1 MGLNAKDAGSDFHLL
16 EVKSFGIARGILY
29 RSNSP
34 LIGGDS
40 RKLKE
45 VLVIRAKINCI
56 INLVDSNYVIHDL
69 SKNVPWYK
77 KLLNEGKVIC
87 SPMTLTIPGVAS
99 NEKHLKEAL
108 QFMINNNGPY
118 LIHCFAGIDRT
129 GFVIMVLEAL
139 TGASIKDIIETYLSA
154 YSFDDSD
161 TSHIKSLYT
170 SIHFI
175 NQIKTIFHGKN
186 IFRINMRTD
195 IEHYLVNNVGLSREE
210 ITKLRNILKGKI
222 QGGLVNDALHS
233 SDSGIR
239 SP

>member
-1 MGLNAKDAGSDFHLL
+1 MGFDAKGAGSDFNLL
-16 EVKSFGIARGILY
+16 EVNTFGIARGILY

-40 RKLKE
+40 KKLKE
-45 VLVIRAKINCI
+45 VLAIKAKINCI
-56 INLVDSNYVIHDL
+56 INLVNYSYAINDL
-69 SKNVPWYK
+69 SKDVPWYH

-87 SPMTLTIPGVAS
+87 LPMTLTIPGVAS
-99 NEKHLKEAL
+99 NEKYLKEAL

-154 YSFDDSD
+154 YLFDDSD
-161 TSHIKSLYT
+161 TSHIKSLYK
-170 SIHFI
+170 SIHCL
-175 NQIKTIFHGKN
+175 NQIKTMFHGKS

-195 IEHYLVNNVGLSREE
+195 IERYLVDNVGLSHEE
-210 ITKLRNILKGKI
+210 ITKLRNILRGHRNTYKVP
-222 QGGLVNDALHS
+222 LS
-233 SDSGIR
+233 SDHTTN
-239 SP
+239 